1 MKDMLFH
8 SKFTNIP
15 LRGTEGA
22 HTTLSPLRGDQ
33 RGAGYTLLEII
44 ITLALLFLTLTPTS
58 IMIHRN
64 NSLTRAQQELTAMCL
79 LEQEV
84 ARAKCRSLNI
94 LPVQRHIIDNSEW
107 TITSTIAGDKLKKVT
122 MVVCKNNME
131 RGRTI
136 FYAYIEK

>member
-1 MKDMLFH
+1 MKNMLVHF
-8 SKFTNIP
+8 KFTTIP

-22 HTTLSPLRGDQ
+22 FPPLFRVDQ
-33 RGAGYTLLEII
+33 RGASGYTLLEIAI
-44 ITLALLFLTLTPTS
+44 ALALLFQTLAPIS
-58 IMIHRN
+58 VMIHRN
-64 NSLTRAQQELTAMCL
+64 NSLIRAQQELTAMCL

-94 LPVQRHIIDNSEW
+94 LPVQRHVIDNCEW
-107 TITSTIAGDKLKKVT
+107 TITSTISGDKLKKVT

-136 FYAYIEK
+136 FYANIEK